1 MTEQDSFNERLAA
14 IARALFHEPDLQAT
28 LQRTVDDAARTLN
41 GALYSSVSLV
51 LHRRQVET
59 PVYTDD
65 RALWADH
72 LQYELG
78 TGPCLDAVWEQ
89 DTFGIE
95 DLTTETRYGTW
106 SRRVV
111 AETGIHSSLSLQLFT
126 DPESAVSLGA
136 LNLYSPQPRS
146 FDPDTRAEAVA
157 LAAHAAIALQS
168 AQTDAQLRSG
178 LVTRTV
184 IGQAEGILMER
195 LKITADQAF
204 GLLSRLSQQR
214 NVKLRD
220 VARAL
225 VETGALPGD

>member
-14 IARALFHEPDLQAT
+14 IARALLHEPDVQAT
-28 LQRTVDDAARTLN
+28 LKRTVADAAATLD
-41 GALYSSVSLV
+41 GAVYASVSLV
-51 LHRRQVET
+51 LQRRHVET

-65 RALWADH
+65 RALLADQ

-78 TGPCLDAVWEQ
+78 QGPCLDAVWHQ
-89 DTFGIE
+89 DVFHID
-95 DLTTETRYGTW
+95 DLTTEPHYVEW

-111 AETGIHSSLSLQLFT
+111 AETGIRSSLSLQLFT
-126 DPESAVSLGA
+126 DPDAVLSLGA
-136 LNLYSPQPRS
+136 LNLYSSQPRI
-146 FDPDTRAEAVA
+146 FDPDNRAEAVA
-157 LAAHAAIALQS
+157 FAAHAAIALES
-168 AQTDAQLRSG
+168 AQTEAHLRSG

-204 GLLSRLSQQR
+204 GVLSQLSQQS

-220 VARAL
+220 VARRL
-225 VETGALPGD
+225 VATGEMPHT

>member
-1 MTEQDSFNERLAA
+1 VTEEDSFNERLAA
-14 IARALFHEPDLQAT
+14 IARALLHEPDVQAT
-28 LQRTVDDAARTLN
+28 LKRTVADAASTLD
-41 GALYSSVSLV
+41 GALYASVSLV

-65 RALWADH
+65 RALRADQ

-78 TGPCLDAVWEQ
+78 VGPCLDAVWEQ
-89 DTFGIE
+89 DTFHID
-95 DLTTETRYGTW
+95 DLTTEPRYGNW

-111 AETGIHSSLSLQLFT
+111 AQTGIRSSLSMQLFT
-126 DPESAVSLGA
+126 DPDSVVSLGS
-136 LNLYSPQPRS
+136 LNLYSPKPRS

-157 LAAHAAIALQS
+157 FAAHAAIALES
-168 AQTDAQLRSG
+168 AQTEAHLRSG

-204 GLLSRLSQQR
+204 AVLSRLSQAS

-220 VARAL
+220 VARNL
-225 VETGALPGD
+225 VATGEIPSI